1 MSWIQTIFLNIAK
14 RLGLELQ
21 RKPAELDDYSKPGL
35 SMTAVIANRVA
46 TLTLQDS
53 VIDIVGNNARAKF
66 IEEFMQQFQGWKMG
80 VSAEVGLGTGDC
92 LVKPYTDGKRIGVD
106 IIKNGDFVVCESIED
121 YIKSCIIKVGEIVTD
136 NGTKYERFE
145 TQIVRDGMT
154 EDGQSVSYLII
165 QNSAYKNGTQ
175 VPLDSVPAWA
185 DIKPGE
191 IIPNVTAPLFGRF
204 KCPTVNRGNVNGANG
219 VKITHGLD
227 DVMKKAVEAYER
239 FNEEY
244 KVKEPFIFADKT
256 VFTKD
261 TTGKLEI
268 PKGKERVFQIVR
280 GSQDANGQKLIQEYS
295 PDIRSADLD
304 TGIQVNFKMLEL
316 MAGLSAGILTSPTT
330 NFATAT
336 EMRASLQATFAF
348 ITRFRRQIEV
358 GTRQLL
364 QAVDVIANRN
374 NLAPIGDWDIAFN
387 WSASYIEQ
395 MAEHFNQLMMAQGVG
410 AVSAPELRAWLLDED
425 LETAKQR
432 VEEIAKETG
441 ADMMREAGLNEP
453 TSQGIMG

>member
-1 MSWIQTIFLNIAK
+1 MSWIQTIFLSIAK

-21 RKPAELDDYSKPGL
+21 RKPVDVDDYSKPGL

-53 VIDIVGNNARAKF
+53 VIDIVGNSARAKF
-66 IEEFMQQFQGWKMG
+66 IEGFVQQFQGWKMG

-145 TQIVRDGMT
+145 TQIVREGMT
-154 EDGQSVSYLII
+154 EDGQDVSYLII

-185 DIKPGE
+185 DIKPEE

-204 KCPTVNRGNVNGANG
+204 KCPTVNRGNVNGVNG

-244 KVKEPFIFADKT
+244 KAKEPFVFADKT
-256 VFTKD
+256 IFTKD
-261 TTGKLEI
+261 STGKVEI
-268 PKGKERVFQIVR
+268 PNGKDRVFQLVR
-280 GSQDANGQKLIQEYS
+280 GNQDASGQKLIQEYS

-348 ITRFRRQIEV
+348 ITRFRRQIEI

-374 NLAPIGDWDIAFN
+374 NLAPIGDWDISFQ

-410 AVSAPELRAWLLDED
+410 AVSAAELRAWLLDED

-432 VEEIAKETG
+432 VAEIAEETG
-441 ADMMREAGLNEP
+441 VDMMREAGMNEP
-453 TSQGIMG
+453 TTQGIMG

>member
-21 RKPAELDDYSKPGL
+21 RKPVELDDYSKPGL

-53 VIDIVGNNARAKF
+53 VIDIVGNSARAKF

-154 EDGQSVSYLII
+154 EDGQSASYLII

-185 DIKPGE
+185 DIKPEE
-191 IIPNVTAPLFGRF
+191 IIPNVTATLFGRF
-204 KCPTVNRGNVNGANG
+204 KCPTVNRGNVNGVNG

-227 DVMKKAVEAYER
+227 DVMKKAAEAYER

-256 VFTKD
+256 MFTKD
-261 TTGKLEI
+261 EKGSLEI
-268 PKGKERVFQIVR
+268 PKGKDRVFQLVR
-280 GSQDANGQKLIQEYS
+280 GNNDAGGQKLLQEYS

-336 EMRASLQATFAF
+336 EIRASLQATFAF

-374 NLAPIGDWDIAFN
+374 NLAPIGDWDISFS

-410 AVSAPELRAWLLDED
+410 AVSAAELREWLLDED

-432 VEEIAKETG
+432 VAEIAEETG
-441 ADMMREAGLNEP
+441 ADMMREAGLNENYP
-453 TSQGIMG
+453 QG